1 MIVFRVCKS
10 KHARDLSGHG
20 AEIAGGRWNSKGTPL
35 VYTSDSRALCT
46 AEIAVRTP
54 LGIVPSDYDLV
65 TIEIPEDSILTLSK
79 EDLPVHWKS
88 FPHNESTRKIGDTF
102 QAEGKFLVLKVPSAV
117 VQDEYNFLINPLH
130 SERAKIKVIQ
140 IEPFAFDERLFNK

>member
-10 KHARDLSGHG
+10 KYAQDLSGHG
-20 AEIAGGRWNSKGTPL
+20 AEVAGGRWNSKGTPL

-54 LGIVPSDYDLV
+54 LGIVPNDYDLV
-65 TIEIPEDSILTLSK
+65 TIEIPDDSIQTLNK
-79 EDLPVHWKS
+79 EDLPFYWKS
-88 FPHNESTRKIGDTF
+88 FPHNESTRKIGDVF
-102 QAEGKFLVLKVPSAV
+102 QAEGKYLILKVPSAV
-117 VQDEYNFLINPLH
+117 VQDEYNFLINPMH
-130 SERAKIKVIQ
+130 PDCIKIKIVQ